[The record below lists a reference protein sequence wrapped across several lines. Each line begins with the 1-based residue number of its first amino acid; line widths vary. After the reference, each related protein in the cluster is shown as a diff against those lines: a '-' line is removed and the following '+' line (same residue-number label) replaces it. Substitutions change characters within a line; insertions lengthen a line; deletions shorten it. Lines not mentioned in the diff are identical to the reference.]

1 MAKAASVLTGMI
13 VLFGVSSATYANTVC
28 IVTEVC
34 EKCTE
39 DADPGTKLRLY
50 EQHCKDQ
57 ANQKGYEFLSYHSG
71 VVGQCD
77 FIRTFTSDVKCEA
90 LGLKSAK

>member
-1 MAKAASVLTGMI
+1 MTKAAGVLTGLI
-13 VLFGVSSATYANTVC
+13 ILFGSAGATFADTACV
-28 IVTEVC
+28 VTEVC

-39 DADPGTKLRLY
+39 DADTGTKLRLY

-57 ANQKGYEFLSYHSG
+57 ANAKGYEFLSYHSG
-71 VVGQCD
+71 VVGGCD
-77 FIRTFTSDVKCEA
+77 FIRTFHSNISCEA